1 MRPAAPP
8 WCFVAQPSHTMY
20 LMLMGL
26 RIQVRAL
33 VYFVLTLAVEAVFI
47 TSFQI
52 RRGVRLDSR
61 LYSSGISPDS
71 CDLAD

>member
-20 LMLMGL
+20 LMLMDL
-26 RIQVRAL
+26 RVRVRAL
-33 VYFVLTLAVEAVFI
+33 VHFVLTLAAQAVFI

-52 RRGVRLDSR
+52 RRGVRSDSR
-61 LYSSGISPDS
+61 LCSSRISPDS

>member
-20 LMLMGL
+20 LMLVEL
-26 RIQVRAL
+26 RIQVMAL
-33 VYFVLTLAVEAVFI
+33 VYLVLTLAVQAVLI

-52 RRGVRLDSR
+52 RRGVRFDSR
-61 LYSSGISPDS
+61 LCSSRISPDS

>member
-8 WCFVAQPSHTMY
+8 WCLVAQPSHTMY
-20 LMLMGL
+20 LMLMDL
-26 RIQVRAL
+26 RIRVGAL
-33 VYFVLTLAVEAVFI
+33 VYFVLTPTVQAVFI

-52 RRGVRLDSR
+52 RRGVRFDSR
-61 LYSSGISPDS
+61 LCSSRISPDS